1 MSYPE
6 RGSAGWFLALAM
18 IAGSTIGAVGQERPA
33 PLAPDAPAKRPLIR
47 LSFDIG
53 LGFSSIPRFL
63 KGAVDVP
70 ASLRF
75 NPTILEEPH
84 LVADTAVETR
94 HTALF
99 TLRAAPRIWIG
110 PVSLGGGVE
119 HPAHIESLLLDDNAV
134 YSWETFTAWY
144 ETVMRETTRVFV
156 EAGFRLGPE
165 MRAGAGWMTSRLRCE
180 LRTGND
186 EDTYIPSDYFFVAE
200 HNVSHGVYQRFTL
213 AEESFPRF
221 YAFMEY
227 AVDGLGL
234 LMQLAYGRNPFQGKT
249 YEWDGAPLSLTSG
262 PAGSLTLTCSLIY
275 VFGQ

>member
-1 MSYPE
+1 MSYSE

-18 IAGSTIGAVGQERPA
+18 IAGSAIGAVGQELPA
-33 PLAPDAPAKRPLIR
+33 PSPPPLDRKPPLIR
-47 LSFDIG
+47 LGFDVG
-53 LGFSSIPRFL
+53 LGFSSIPRFIM
-63 KGAVDVP
+63 GAVDVP

-134 YSWETFTAWY
+134 YSLETFTAWY

-165 MRAGAGWMTSRLRCE
+165 MRAGAGWMTSRLRYE

-221 YAFMEY
+221 YAFLEY
-227 AVDGLGL
+227 NADGLGL
-234 LMQLAYGRNPFQGKT
+234 LVQLAYGRNPFHGRT
-249 YEWDGAPLSLTSG
+249 YEWDDAPLSLTSG
-262 PAGSLTLTCSLIY
+262 PAGALTLACSLIY
-275 VFGQ
+275 VFGR

>member
-1 MSYPE
+1 MPNA
-6 RGSAGWFLALAM
+6 AGRSMGFFLVLTM
-18 IAGSTIGAVGQERPA
+18 ILGGAARAAGQDLPA
-33 PLAPDAPAKRPLIR
+33 PSSPPPDNKPPLIR
-47 LSFDIG
+47 LGFDIG
-53 LGFSSIPRFL
+53 LGFSSIPRFI

-84 LVADTAVETR
+84 LVSDTAVETR

-99 TLRAAPRIWIG
+99 TLRAGPRLSIG

-144 ETVMRETTRVFV
+144 ETVMRETTRFFI

-165 MRAGAGWMTSRLRCE
+165 MRAGAGWVTSRLRCE

-200 HNVSHGVYQRFTL
+200 HNVSHGVYERFTL
-213 AEESFPRF
+213 AEEDFPRF

-227 AVDGLGL
+227 TVDGFGL
-234 LMQLAYGRNPFQGKT
+234 LLQLAYGRNPFQGKV

-262 PAGSLTLTCSLIY
+262 PAGALTLACSLVY
-275 VFGQ
+275 VIGR

>member
-1 MSYPE
+1 MPNT
-6 RGSAGWFLALAM
+6 AGKSLVFLLFLTM
-18 IAGSTIGAVGQERPA
+18 VLGGATRAAGQEPS
-33 PLAPDAPAKRPLIR
+33 APASPPPASKTPLLR
-47 LSFDIG
+47 LGFDIG
-53 LGFSSIPRFL
+53 LGFSSIPRFI

-84 LVADTAVETR
+84 LVAGTAVETR

-99 TLRAAPRIWIG
+99 TLRAAPRLSIG
-110 PVSLGGGVE
+110 PVSLAGGVE

-134 YSWETFTAWY
+134 FSMETFTAWY

-156 EAGFRLGPE
+156 EAGVRLGPE
-165 MRAGAGWMTSRLRCE
+165 ARAGAGWMTSRLRYE

-186 EDTYIPSDYFFVAE
+186 EDYYIPSDYFFIAE
-200 HNVSHGVYQRFTL
+200 HNVSHGVYERFTL
-213 AEESFPRF
+213 AEEYFPRF

-227 AVDGLGL
+227 TVDGFGL
-234 LMQLAYGRNPFQGKT
+234 LLQLAYGQNPFHGKT

-262 PAGSLTLTCSLIY
+262 PAGALSLAVSLVY